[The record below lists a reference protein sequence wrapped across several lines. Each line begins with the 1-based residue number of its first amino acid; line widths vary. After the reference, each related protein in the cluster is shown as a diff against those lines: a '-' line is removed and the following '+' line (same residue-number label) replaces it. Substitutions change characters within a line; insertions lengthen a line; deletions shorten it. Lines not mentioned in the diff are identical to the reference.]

1 MQNANQGWVQIDLD
15 CAAEAADGLAA
26 ELADRLHA
34 AVEVKECG
42 VRLFFPVADWTPQR
56 EQEFNTV
63 LASCPVSDPSEIPF
77 TVSRIAD
84 QDWGV
89 TWKEHFKPLRV
100 GRNFMVVPSW
110 ETYAPLPG
118 DRIIQIDP
126 GQAFGT
132 GHHETTRLCL
142 EWLEDY
148 AEGRDPDAD
157 LGRFLDV
164 GTGSGIL
171 AIAAGLLGFREI
183 TAVDVDPD
191 AIRVAREN
199 AARNLP
205 ALEIRWHNSDVSTV
219 RDHYDVVMANIQA
232 LPLIAMAAAL
242 HQRLAPEGRLVLSGI
257 LVEQLGA
264 VEAAYAALGLTLEA
278 RRQAGEWCL
287 LAWGNGEKANR
298 RTSNIEHRIS
308 K

>member
-1 MQNANQGWVQIDLD
+1 MENANQGWVQLDLD
-15 CAAEAADGLAA
+15 CAAEAAEGLAA
-26 ELADRLHA
+26 ELADRWHT

-42 VRLFFPVADWTPQR
+42 VRLFFPAADWTPRRQ
-56 EQEFNTV
+56 QEFRAA
-63 LASCPVSDPSEIPF
+63 LAACPGANPSGAAL

-84 QDWGV
+84 QDWGA
-89 TWKEHFKPLRV
+89 TWKRHFKPLRV
-100 GRNFMVVPSW
+100 GRTFMVVPSW

-118 DRIIQIDP
+118 DRIIRLDP

-148 AEGRDPDAD
+148 AESRNPERDPD
-157 LGRFLDV
+157 RFLDV

-171 AIAAGLLGFREI
+171 TIAAGLLGFRGI
-183 TAVDVDPD
+183 TALDVDPD

-205 ALEIRWHNSDVSTV
+205 ALEVRWLNGDVSAV
-219 RDHYDVVMANIQA
+219 HDRYHVVMANIQA
-232 LPLIAMAAAL
+232 LPLIAMAGPL
-242 HQRLAPEGRLVLSGI
+242 HQRLAPQGRLVLSGI
-257 LVEQLGA
+257 LVEQAGA
-264 VEAAYAALGLTLEA
+264 VEAAYAALGLILES

-287 LAWGNGEKANR
+287 LGWEKGESRNVG
-298 RTSNIEHRIS
+298 
-308 K
+308 

>member
-1 MQNANQGWVQIDLD
+1 MENATQGWVQIDLD

-26 ELADRLHA
+26 ELADRWHT

-42 VRLFFPVADWTPQR
+42 VRLFFPAADWAPRRQ
-56 EQEFNTV
+56 QELSAV
-63 LASCPVSDPSEIPF
+63 LAAGPASDPSEVPF
-77 TVSRIAD
+77 RVSRIAD

-89 TWKEHFKPLRV
+89 TWKLHFKPLRV
-100 GRNFMVVPSW
+100 GRTFMVVPSW

-118 DRIIQIDP
+118 DRIIRLDP

-148 AEGRDPDAD
+148 AESRHPERDPA
-157 LGRFLDV
+157 RFLDL

-171 AIAAGLLGFREI
+171 TIAAGLLGFRGI

-205 ALEIRWHNSDVSTV
+205 ALEVRWLNGDVSAV
-219 RDHYDVVMANIQA
+219 HDRYQVVMANIQA
-232 LPLIAMAAAL
+232 RPLIAMAPAL
-242 HQRLAPEGRLVLSGI
+242 PQLLAPQGRLVLSGI

-264 VEAAYAALGLTLEA
+264 VEAAYVALGLTLES

-287 LAWGNGEKANR
+287 LGWEKGESR
-298 RTSNIEHRIS
+298 NIG
-308 K
+308 